1 MINPDY
7 WKKLK
12 NGLDYLIA
20 EHKLEKKQIYVLPA
34 DEYAIT
40 VIEYL
45 RENNFEVTAIL
56 DTRSEL
62 VGQKLCGV
70 PITEVEDSLCP
81 FYPDKQVVLETSYWN
96 MTLIV
101 KLDFIEC
108 WHNDR
113 RFLICEDIP
122 DKKPAKSIGC
132 FRKIGARIKNCAPI
146 NIFRK
151 SRLNRKAQSKLDELA
166 LTSTGKQ
173 YLFPHASIGDIFILG
188 TYLSQNN
195 SKFRVPFT
203 LIVVGNACKKIA
215 IKSGFEHVISIDQ
228 STMDMLLS
236 YKMFM
241 GEDLESVEILH
252 YDFLG
257 RCICNPL
264 FDQKKIT
271 FYECYKYMVF
281 GEATNFI
288 NQSME
293 SQKENVTSYC
303 KRNGIVKGKTVILA
317 PYNKSIPDIS
327 PVLWEA
333 LARELQTLGYTVIT
347 NSAKDLER
355 PVYRTRA
362 VGIPLETINEVVEYA
377 GYFIGVRSGLCDVIS
392 GCNAKKIVI
401 FPKLKGVESS
411 ILDFYQFECLGLKYP
426 INDIECKQ
434 VPDIPDTVDEILSL
448 FDLNRE
454 RKGKG
459 KNEEALEKNLSGNKV
474 ALGDSKKV

>member
-1 MINPDY
+1 MINLDY

-12 NGLDYLIA
+12 DSLDYLIM
-20 EHKLEKKQIYVLPA
+20 EHKLEKKRIYVLPA
-34 DEYAIT
+34 DEYAVN

-45 RENNFEVTAIL
+45 RENKFEVEAVL

-62 VGQKLCGV
+62 VGAKLCDV
-70 PITEVEDSLCP
+70 PITKLEDSLYP

-96 MTLIV
+96 TTLIV

-108 WHNDR
+108 WHNIR
-113 RFLICEDIP
+113 RFLLCEDIHN
-122 DKKPAKSIGC
+122 KKSKNFLKC
-132 FRKIGARIKNCAPI
+132 FRKLGSRIKKCGPI
-146 NIFRK
+146 NIFRRG
-151 SRLNRKAQSKLDELA
+151 RLNRKAQSKLDELA
-166 LTSTGKQ
+166 FASAGKQ

-195 SKFRVPFT
+195 SKFKNPFT

-215 IKSGFEHVISIDQ
+215 MKSGFEHVISIDQ
-228 STMDMLLS
+228 STMDMLLC

-241 GEDLESVEILH
+241 GEDLETVEILH

-257 RCICNPL
+257 RCICTSL
-264 FDQKKIT
+264 FDQKKFT

-281 GEATNFI
+281 GEATRFI

-293 SQKENVTSYC
+293 FPKANVTSYC
-303 KRNGIVKGKTVILA
+303 KQNGIVKGKTVILA

-327 PVLWEA
+327 PALWEA

-347 NSAKDLER
+347 NSAKDIER
-355 PVYRTRA
+355 PVYQTRA

-392 GCNAKKIVI
+392 GCNAQKIVI
-401 FPKLKGVESS
+401 YPKLKGVESTV
-411 ILDFYQFECLGLKYP
+411 LDFYGFECLGLKYP
-426 INDIECKQ
+426 IHDFECKQ

-448 FDLNRE
+448 LI
-454 RKGKG
+454 
-459 KNEEALEKNLSGNKV
+459 
-474 ALGDSKKV
+474 